1 MMSNDEISKII
12 SEKNENIIRL
22 KDMLYNMIVYYYDNS
37 LKEYSGL
44 DDEDFIQEICDEI
57 GLTKKE
63 YKDLINKDTEPI
75 VYALSVNNK
84 IVGIYDD
91 STKAYD
97 VGYIKY
103 YNEDFVIDEFTIK

>member
-1 MMSNDEISKII
+1 MINDEISKII

-22 KDMLYNMIVYYYDNS
+22 KNMLYNMIVYYYDNS

-44 DDEDFIQEICDEI
+44 NDEDFIQEICDEI

-63 YKDLINKDTEPI
+63 YKDLINEDTEPI
-75 VYALSVNNK
+75 VYALTINNK

-91 STKAYD
+91 PIKAYD
-97 VGYIKY
+97 IGCIKY
-103 YNEDFVIDEFTIK
+103 YNEDFAVNEFKIE